1 MSADGVVA
9 YFAFGIGAAVVLATL
24 SSVVRTL
31 VIPRGF
37 ASALTSAV
45 ERVIHR
51 TYAVIVARVPA
62 YESKD
67 RILATEAPS
76 VLLGL
81 LASWLTLL
89 VAGFGLLLWS
99 VTDTSL
105 GAALREAASSLF
117 TLGFATTPTAGATVI
132 DVLAAATGLVIV
144 ALQIAYLPTLYAAFN
159 RREVLVTTLESRAGV
174 PAWGPELLTRHALVN
189 TIDNLPELYAQWEAW
204 AADVAESHTNYP
216 ILVSFRSPK
225 PLRSWVVALIAV
237 MDSAA
242 LYLALCPSTAPSA
255 TRLSLR
261 MGFTCLRDVAD
272 ALGLPYDP
280 DPLPTTPIQL
290 TYDDFLAGIG
300 RMQMQSFPMERTP
313 EEAWPHFRGWR
324 VNYEAVAYALAD
336 RTSAVPAQWTGIRT
350 RMDAT
355 PIPVRPPPNRTP
367 ENPDGTTAPGRRG
380 FGPR

>member
-1 MSADGVVA
+1 MTVATAVVA
-9 YFAFGIGAAVVLATL
+9 VVAGLLTVLATL

-37 ASALTSAV
+37 ASRLTASV
-45 ERVIHR
+45 ERVVHSGYHLVVDRISS
-51 TYAVIVARVPA
+51 
-62 YESKD
+62 YERKD
-67 RILATEAPS
+67 RILATEAPT

-81 LASWLTLL
+81 LTTWLVLL
-89 VAGFGLLLWS
+89 VAGFGLLLHG
-99 VTDTSL
+99 VEDITL
-105 GAALREAASSLF
+105 GSALREAASSLF
-117 TLGFATTPTAGATVI
+117 TLGFATTATGGATVI
-132 DVLAAATGLVIV
+132 DVVAAAVGLVIV

-189 TIDNLPELYAQWEAW
+189 SLDNLPMLYAQWEAW

-225 PLRSWVVALIAV
+225 ALRSWVVALLAV

-261 MGFTCLRDVAD
+261 MGFTCMRDIAD
-272 ALGLPYDP
+272 AIGLHYDP
-280 DPLPTTPIQL
+280 DPLPTDPLQL
-290 TYDDFLAGIG
+290 TYDEYLAGIA
-300 RMQMQSFPMERTP
+300 RMKMQSFPMERTP
-313 EEAWPHFRGWR
+313 EEAWPHFCGWR
-324 VNYEAVAYALAD
+324 VNYESIAYALAD
-336 RTSAVPAQWTGIRT
+336 RTSAVPGQWTGERS

-355 PIPVRPPPNRTP
+355 PIKVIPPPNRTP
-367 ENPDGTTAPGRRG
+367 ERPDGVGPPKPGE
-380 FGPR
+380 FGRS

>member
-1 MSADGVVA
+1 MTIAL
-9 YFAFGIGAAVVLATL
+9 GIAASTVGLLTVLATL
-24 SSVVRTL
+24 TSVVRTL

-37 ASALTSAV
+37 ASRLTARV
-45 ERVIHR
+45 ERVVHR
-51 TYAVIVARVPA
+51 GYQFVVDRVPE
-62 YESKD
+62 YEAKD
-67 RILATEAPS
+67 RILATEAPT

-81 LASWLTLL
+81 LATWLVLL
-89 VAGFGLLLWS
+89 VVGFGLLLYGLED
-99 VTDTSL
+99 VTI
-105 GAALREAASSLF
+105 GAGMREAASSLF
-117 TLGFATTPTAGATVI
+117 TLGFATTSTAGATAV
-132 DVLAAATGLVIV
+132 DVVAAAVGLVIV

-189 TIDNLPELYAQWEAW
+189 SIDNLPLLYAQWEAW

-225 PLRSWVVALIAV
+225 ALRSWVVALIAV

-261 MGFTCLRDVAD
+261 MGFTCMRDIAE
-272 ALGLPYDP
+272 ALGLEFDP
-280 DPLPTTPIQL
+280 DPLPDGPIQL
-290 TYDDFLAGIG
+290 TYEEYLQGIR
-300 RMQMQSFPMERTP
+300 RMAMQSFPMERTP

-324 VNYEAVAYALAD
+324 VNYESIAYALAD
-336 RTSAVPAQWTGIRT
+336 RTAAVPGQWTGERS

-355 PIPVRPPPNRTP
+355 PISVIPPPNRTP
-367 ENPDGTTAPGRRG
+367 ERPDGVGAPKPGE
-380 FGPR
+380 FGQR

>member
-1 MSADGVVA
+1 MTDGTATSALALVV
-9 YFAFGIGAAVVLATL
+9 GATVVVATL
-24 SSVVRTL
+24 SSVIATL

-37 ASALTSAV
+37 TSRLTSAV
-45 ERVIHR
+45 EAVIHR
-51 TYAVIVARVPA
+51 TYRVAVGRLPS
-62 YESKD
+62 YEAKD
-67 RILATEAPS
+67 RVLSTEAPA

-81 LASWLTLL
+81 LATWLVLLL
-89 VAGFGLLLWS
+89 VGFAAVLWAVADVTVAG
-99 VTDTSL
+99 
-105 GAALREAASSLF
+105 ALRETASSLF
-117 TLGFATTPTAGATVI
+117 TLGFAATPSAGATAV
-132 DVLAAATGLVIV
+132 DALAAVSGLVIV
-144 ALQIAYLPTLYAAFN
+144 ALQIAYLPTLYSAFN

-189 TIDNLPELYAQWEAW
+189 SIDNLPVLYAQWEAW

-225 PLRSWVVALIAV
+225 PLRSWVVALLAV

-242 LYLALCPSTAPSA
+242 LYLALCPSTAPSE

-261 MGFTCLRDVAD
+261 MGFTCLRDVAT
-272 ALGLPYDP
+272 ALKVPFDP
-280 DPLPTTPIQL
+280 DPMPDDPISL
-290 TYDDFLAGIG
+290 TYDDYLAGIA
-300 RMQMQSFPMERTP
+300 RMQMQRFPMERTP

-336 RTSAVPAQWTGIRT
+336 RTAAVPGQWTGART

-355 PIPVRPPPNRTP
+355 PIPVIPPPNRTP
-367 ENPDGTTAPGRRG
+367 EQPEGAGAPGPRG